1 MQRIDFILSVPLYFC
16 LGSCGGEAHDH
27 AHDHDHDHGT
37 GEETQEHQEVQEVQE
52 PQEVQEV
59 QEEETSG
66 HAHVH
71 AAPHGGTLNSIGG
84 GGANIEVLLDGEQ
97 GQLTFYLFDGCAE
110 NSLRSDLESM
120 TFTSAGESFQLAA
133 IASGLSGETVGDT
146 SEFGVTDER
155 LKGRKSL
162 SGILS
167 RVSLLGSTLTDVPIQ
182 FTAADHND

>member
-37 GEETQEHQEVQEVQE
+37 GEETQEA
-52 PQEVQEV
+52 QEV
-59 QEEETSG
+59 QEEETAG
-66 HAHVH
+66 HGHVH

-97 GQLTFYLFDGCAE
+97 GKLTFYLFDGCAE

-133 IASGLSGETVGDT
+133 MASGLSGETVGDT

-155 LKGRKSL
+155 LKGRESL

-182 FTAADHND
+182 FTAADHTD

>member
-37 GEETQEHQEVQEVQE
+37 GEETQETQETQE